1 MIMPFNLRYMQMHI
15 QGALLIFNHLCKN
28 FFLKNLSEAIRFMLL
43 STLSFALMNALIKE
57 LNYYSP
63 FQLVF
68 FRSIGSLVFTTIF
81 LKVNN
86 ISFRGKKMS
95 LLLFRGI
102 AGVIS
107 MVLFFS
113 SVQYITVGSAVT
125 LRYVAPLFAAI
136 LAVIFLKEKILPLQ
150 WFFFLIAFVGV
161 VLIKDFDSSAST
173 TGVVMAIGAA
183 FFSSIVYILI
193 SKIGHQDHPVIV
205 VHYFMAISTLVG
217 GIGTLFYWTVPL
229 SILDW
234 ILLFSLGV
242 FGYFGQLFMTKAFQ
256 FGQAYMVAPFK
267 YVEVVFTL
275 SLGVF
280 YFEEVYTFWS
290 LFGTTLVIVSLTL
303 NVIYKSKKG

>member
-1 MIMPFNLRYMQMHI
+1 MIMPFYLRYMQTHI
-15 QGALLIFNHLCKN
+15 QGRLLIFSHICTK

-81 LKVNN
+81 LKVNK
-86 ISFRGKKMS
+86 ISFHGKKMS

-113 SVQYITVGSAVT
+113 SVQYISVGSAVT

-173 TGVVMAIGAA
+173 SGVAMAIGAA

-193 SKIGHQDHPVIV
+193 SKIGYQDHPVIV

-217 GIGTLFYWTVPL
+217 CIGTLFYWTVPL

-234 ILLFSLGV
+234 ILLFSLGI

-267 YVEVVFTL
+267 YVEVIFTL
-275 SLGVF
+275 SLGIF

-290 LFGTTLVIVSLTL
+290 LLGTALVIVSLTL
-303 NVIYKSKKG
+303 NVIYKSRKG

>member
-1 MIMPFNLRYMQMHI
+1 
-15 QGALLIFNHLCKN
+15 
-28 FFLKNLSEAIRFMLL
+28 MLL

-68 FRSIGSLVFTTIF
+68 FRSIGSLVFTTLF
-81 LKVNN
+81 LKLNK

-113 SVQYITVGSAVT
+113 SVQYISVGSAVT

-150 WFFFLIAFVGV
+150 WFFFLIAFIGV
-161 VLIKDFDSSAST
+161 VLIKDFDSSGST
-173 TGVVMAIGAA
+173 VGVAMSIGAA

-217 GIGTLFYWTVPL
+217 GIGTLFYWTAPL
-229 SILDW
+229 SLTHW
-234 ILLFSLGV
+234 LLLFLLGI
-242 FGYFGQLFMTKAFQ
+242 FGYYGQLFMTKAFQ

-267 YVEVVFTL
+267 YIEVIFTL

-290 LFGTTLVIVSLTL
+290 LLGTALVIVSLTL
-303 NVIYKSKKG
+303 NVVYKSRKG

>member
-1 MIMPFNLRYMQMHI
+1 
-15 QGALLIFNHLCKN
+15 LLIFSDLCTN

-68 FRSIGSLVFTTIF
+68 FRSIGSLVFTTLF
-81 LKVNN
+81 LKLNK

-113 SVQYITVGSAVT
+113 SVQYISVGSAVT

-150 WFFFLIAFVGV
+150 WFFFLIAFIGV
-161 VLIKDFDSSAST
+161 VLIKDFDSSGST
-173 TGVVMAIGAA
+173 VGVAMAIGAA

-217 GIGTLFYWTVPL
+217 GIGTLFYWTAPL
-229 SILDW
+229 SLTHW
-234 ILLFSLGV
+234 LLLFLLGI
-242 FGYFGQLFMTKAFQ
+242 FGYYGQLFMTKAFQ

-267 YVEVVFTL
+267 YIEVIFTL

-290 LFGTTLVIVSLTL
+290 LLGTALVIVSLTL
-303 NVIYKSKKG
+303 NVVYKSRKG

>member
-1 MIMPFNLRYMQMHI
+1 
-15 QGALLIFNHLCKN
+15 
-28 FFLKNLSEAIRFMLL
+28 MLL

-68 FRSIGSLVFTTIF
+68 FRSIGSLVFTTLF
-81 LKVNN
+81 LKLNK

-113 SVQYITVGSAVT
+113 SVQYISVGSAVT

-150 WFFFLIAFVGV
+150 WFFFLIAFIGV
-161 VLIKDFDSSAST
+161 VLIKDFDSSGST
-173 TGVVMAIGAA
+173 VGVAMAIGAA

-217 GIGTLFYWTVPL
+217 GIGTLFYWTAPL
-229 SILDW
+229 SLTHW
-234 ILLFSLGV
+234 LLLFLLGI
-242 FGYFGQLFMTKAFQ
+242 FGYYGQLFMTKAFQ

-267 YVEVVFTL
+267 YVEVIVTL

-290 LFGTTLVIVSLTL
+290 LLGTALVIVSLTL
-303 NVIYKSKKG
+303 NVIYKSRKG

>member
-1 MIMPFNLRYMQMHI
+1 
-15 QGALLIFNHLCKN
+15 
-28 FFLKNLSEAIRFMLL
+28 LKNLSEAIRFMLL

-68 FRSIGSLVFTTIF
+68 FRSIGSLVFTTLF
-81 LKVNN
+81 LKLNK

-113 SVQYITVGSAVT
+113 SVQYISVGSAVT

-150 WFFFLIAFVGV
+150 WFFFLIAFIGV
-161 VLIKDFDSSAST
+161 VLIKDFDSSGST
-173 TGVVMAIGAA
+173 VGVAMSIGAA

-205 VHYFMAISTLVG
+205 VHYFMAISTLIG
-217 GIGTLFYWTVPL
+217 GIGTLFYWTAPL
-229 SILDW
+229 SLTHW
-234 ILLFSLGV
+234 LLLFLLGI
-242 FGYFGQLFMTKAFQ
+242 FGYYGQLFMTKAFQ

-267 YVEVVFTL
+267 YVEVIFTL

-290 LFGTTLVIVSLTL
+290 LLGTALVIVSLTL
-303 NVIYKSKKG
+303 NVVYKSRKG